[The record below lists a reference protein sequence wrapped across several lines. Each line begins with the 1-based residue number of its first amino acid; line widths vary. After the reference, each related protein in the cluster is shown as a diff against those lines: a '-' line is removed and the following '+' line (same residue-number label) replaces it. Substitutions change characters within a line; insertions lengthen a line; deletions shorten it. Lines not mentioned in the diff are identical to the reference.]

1 MILSP
6 SSCCW
11 LLNVYLACCLFLS
24 SNKWSLS
31 FLINFLMSSSSS
43 TGAVSGRFRASFLI
57 SCLSSILKSLSLS
70 FTPLISKYFV
80 SSSKS
85 SYFCHSQP
93 VSKGFSGILKEFIL
107 SDFWKLRLEFL
118 LVLLMVPSFGIILF
132 SDTRS
137 VQCPLLLIISSFLFT
152 SNLASILSVGFL
164 FSSAFDFVRS
174 SFDFSLL
181 AACIRLPCCQC
192 NIHYAHTALIVVT
205 IFNGKHH
212 VIFRYRMCPRLRR
225 IPQSWLHDRSCHVN

>member
-11 LLNVYLACCLFLS
+11 LLNVYLACCLFLF

-57 SCLSSILKSLSLS
+57 SCLSSILKSLTLS

-93 VSKGFSGILKEFIL
+93 VSKGFSGILNEFIL
-107 SDFWKLRLEFL
+107 SDFLKVETWISACVAGSFVWYNFVFL
-118 LVLLMVPSFGIILF
+118 HEVCTMSIALDNFFFLVHF
-132 SDTRS
+132 
-137 VQCPLLLIISSFLFT
+137 
-152 SNLASILSVGFL
+152 
-164 FSSAFDFVRS
+164 
-174 SFDFSLL
+174 
-181 AACIRLPCCQC
+181 
-192 NIHYAHTALIVVT
+192 
-205 IFNGKHH
+205 
-212 VIFRYRMCPRLRR
+212 
-225 IPQSWLHDRSCHVN
+225 